1 MLPGSMFFI
10 KSCNQIFLTLFL
22 LSENKNRVTDTCY
35 INIDYMHVIICK
47 YYKVYED
54 YVEFDTEKA
63 EDTKSAERQNTS
75 FPKEQVK
82 NPELYKPENNA

>member
-1 MLPGSMFFI
+1 
-10 KSCNQIFLTLFL
+10 
-22 LSENKNRVTDTCY
+22 
-35 INIDYMHVIICK
+35 MHVIICK

-75 FPKEQVK
+75 CPKEQVK

>member
-1 MLPGSMFFI
+1 
-10 KSCNQIFLTLFL
+10 
-22 LSENKNRVTDTCY
+22 
-35 INIDYMHVIICK
+35 MHVIICK

-75 FPKEQVK
+75 FPKE
-82 NPELYKPENNA
+82 